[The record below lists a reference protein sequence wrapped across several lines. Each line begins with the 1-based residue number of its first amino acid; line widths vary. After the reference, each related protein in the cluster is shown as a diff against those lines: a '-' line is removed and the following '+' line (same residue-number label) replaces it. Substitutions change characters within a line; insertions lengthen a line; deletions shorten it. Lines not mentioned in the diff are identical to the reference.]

1 MKDKRRKYD
10 MRCLK
15 CGYANQMSARFC
27 VNCGSRLGIESAK
40 KIQAENYNNIINNQ
54 NQQQQFPQQG
64 QSGNP
69 NGNMQMSNGQKQ
81 PYQQQQFPQQ
91 GQSGNPNGN
100 MQMGNGQK
108 QPYQQQQFP
117 QPPYQNPNGNVQI
130 NNGQKQ
136 PYQQQ
141 QFQQPPYQNPNGSV
155 QINNGQYQKQG
166 QQINPNGNMQMS
178 NGQKQPY
185 QQQPYQQQGQQIN
198 PNGNMQINNGQYPQQ
213 GQQINPNG
221 NMYMNNGQQELPMKW
236 HNFLVY
242 AGFLLGILYSLGSAI
257 KIIISMTNTESA
269 EYFVYEFYKA
279 FKVADIIVIII
290 NVFWCVVELY
300 VWREMMQK
308 RRNGWKKYIF
318 CIIGASVINCIKW
331 LAAIIIFKSYELEV
345 SVSQYITDIIAMI
358 ICCSISVVLN
368 NIYYKKRDHLFVN

>member
-1 MKDKRRKYD
+1 MHKVLIMKDKRRKYD

-81 PYQQQQFPQQ
+81 L
-91 GQSGNPNGN
+91 
-100 MQMGNGQK
+100 
-108 QPYQQQQFP
+108 
-117 QPPYQNPNGNVQI
+117 
-130 NNGQKQ
+130 
-136 PYQQQ
+136 
-141 QFQQPPYQNPNGSV
+141 
-155 QINNGQYQKQG
+155 
-166 QQINPNGNMQMS
+166 
-178 NGQKQPY
+178 Y
-185 QQQPYQQQGQQIN
+185 QQQPYQQQQIN

-242 AGFLLGILYSLGSAI
+242 AGFLLSILINLGNAARTIIEMFDEGGEQYIFYGFYPSA
-257 KIIISMTNTESA
+257 KIIDIV
-269 EYFVYEFYKA
+269 FV
-279 FKVADIIVIII
+279 ILNVILS
-290 NVFWCVVELY
+290 VFLVY
-300 VWREMMQK
+300 IWREMLQK
-308 RRNGWKKYIF
+308 KKNAWKKYLVS
-318 CIIGASVINCIKW
+318 IIVVAALNC
-331 LAAIIIFKSYELEV
+331 LAKIL
-345 SVSQYITDIIAMI
+345 AMI
-358 ICCSISVVLN
+358 IVGTDFGGDIITQYTIDIGMCVIFCSAMVSAN
-368 NIYYKKRDHLFVN
+368 NVYYKKRDHLFVN

>member
-1 MKDKRRKYD
+1 
-10 MRCLK
+10 
-15 CGYANQMSARFC
+15 
-27 VNCGSRLGIESAK
+27 
-40 KIQAENYNNIINNQ
+40 
-54 NQQQQFPQQG
+54 
-64 QSGNP
+64 
-69 NGNMQMSNGQKQ
+69 MSNGQKQ

>member
-1 MKDKRRKYD
+1 MRKVLIIKDKRRKYD

-15 CGYANQMSARFC
+15 CGYENEKSARFC

-69 NGNMQMSNGQKQ
+69 NGNMQMGNGQKQ

-166 QQINPNGNMQMS
+166 QQINPNGNM
-178 NGQKQPY
+178 Y
-185 QQQPYQQQGQQIN
+185 
-198 PNGNMQINNGQYPQQ
+198 INNGQYPQQ
-213 GQQINPNG
+213 INPNV

-242 AGFLLGILYSLGSAI
+242 AGFLLSILINLGNAARTIIEMFDEGGEQYIFYGFYPSA
-257 KIIISMTNTESA
+257 KIIDIV
-269 EYFVYEFYKA
+269 FV
-279 FKVADIIVIII
+279 ILNVILS
-290 NVFWCVVELY
+290 VFLVY
-300 VWREMMQK
+300 IWREMLQK
-308 RRNGWKKYIF
+308 KKNAWKKYLVS
-318 CIIGASVINCIKW
+318 IIVVAVLNC
-331 LAAIIIFKSYELEV
+331 LAKIL
-345 SVSQYITDIIAMI
+345 AMI
-358 ICCSISVVLN
+358 IVGTDFGGDIITQYTIDIGMCVIFCSAMVSAN
-368 NIYYKKRDHLFVN
+368 NVYYKKRDHLFVN

>member
-81 PYQQQQFPQQ
+81 L
-91 GQSGNPNGN
+91 
-100 MQMGNGQK
+100 
-108 QPYQQQQFP
+108 
-117 QPPYQNPNGNVQI
+117 
-130 NNGQKQ
+130 
-136 PYQQQ
+136 
-141 QFQQPPYQNPNGSV
+141 
-155 QINNGQYQKQG
+155 
-166 QQINPNGNMQMS
+166 
-178 NGQKQPY
+178 Y
-185 QQQPYQQQGQQIN
+185 QQQPYQQQQIN

-242 AGFLLGILYSLGSAI
+242 AGFLLSILINLGNAARTIIEMFDEGGEQYIFYGFYPSA
-257 KIIISMTNTESA
+257 KIIDIV
-269 EYFVYEFYKA
+269 FV
-279 FKVADIIVIII
+279 ILNVILS
-290 NVFWCVVELY
+290 VFLVY
-300 VWREMMQK
+300 IWREMLQK
-308 RRNGWKKYIF
+308 KKNAWKKYLVS
-318 CIIGASVINCIKW
+318 IIVVAALNC
-331 LAAIIIFKSYELEV
+331 LAKIL
-345 SVSQYITDIIAMI
+345 AMI
-358 ICCSISVVLN
+358 IVGTDFGGDIITQYTIDIGMCVIFCSAMVSAN
-368 NIYYKKRDHLFVN
+368 NVYYKKRDHLFVN

>member
-1 MKDKRRKYD
+1 

-54 NQQQQFPQQG
+54 N
-64 QSGNP
+64 
-69 NGNMQMSNGQKQ
+69 
-81 PYQQQQFPQQ
+81 QQQQFPQQ

-155 QINNGQYQKQG
+155 QINNGQYQK
-166 QQINPNGNMQMS
+166 
-178 NGQKQPY
+178 
-185 QQQPYQQQGQQIN
+185 
-198 PNGNMQINNGQYPQQ
+198 Q

-358 ICCSISVVLN
+358 ICCSNSTKTNAFCLGIILCNVSRSFDYL
-368 NIYYKKRDHLFVN
+368 IYPYYPAYTS

>member
-1 MKDKRRKYD
+1 MRKVLIIKDKRRKYD

-15 CGYANQMSARFC
+15 CGYENEKSARFC

-54 NQQQQFPQQG
+54 N
-64 QSGNP
+64 
-69 NGNMQMSNGQKQ
+69 
-81 PYQQQQFPQQ
+81 QQQQFPQQ

-166 QQINPNGNMQMS
+166 QQINPNGNM
-178 NGQKQPY
+178 Y
-185 QQQPYQQQGQQIN
+185 
-198 PNGNMQINNGQYPQQ
+198 INNGQYPQQ
-213 GQQINPNG
+213 INPNV

-242 AGFLLGILYSLGSAI
+242 AGFLLSILINLGNAARTIIEMFDEGGEQYIFYGFYPSA
-257 KIIISMTNTESA
+257 KIIDIV
-269 EYFVYEFYKA
+269 FV
-279 FKVADIIVIII
+279 ILNVILS
-290 NVFWCVVELY
+290 VFLVY
-300 VWREMMQK
+300 IWREMLQK
-308 RRNGWKKYIF
+308 KKNAWKKYLVS
-318 CIIGASVINCIKW
+318 IIVVAVLNC
-331 LAAIIIFKSYELEV
+331 LAKIL
-345 SVSQYITDIIAMI
+345 AMI
-358 ICCSISVVLN
+358 IVGTDFGGDIITQYTIDIGMCVIFCSAMVSAN
-368 NIYYKKRDHLFVN
+368 NVYYKKRDHLFVN

>member
-1 MKDKRRKYD
+1 

-15 CGYANQMSARFC
+15 CGYENEKSARFC

-69 NGNMQMSNGQKQ
+69 NGNVQMN
-81 PYQQQQFPQQ
+81 
-91 GQSGNPNGN
+91 
-100 MQMGNGQK
+100 NGQK

-117 QPPYQNPNGNVQI
+117 QPPYQNPNGNMQMG
-130 NNGQKQ
+130 NGQKQ

-166 QQINPNGNMQMS
+166 QQINPNGNM
-178 NGQKQPY
+178 Y
-185 QQQPYQQQGQQIN
+185 
-198 PNGNMQINNGQYPQQ
+198 INNGQYPQQ
-213 GQQINPNG
+213 INPNV

-242 AGFLLGILYSLGSAI
+242 AGFLLSILINLGNAARTIIEMFDEGGEQYIFYGFYPSA
-257 KIIISMTNTESA
+257 KIIDIV
-269 EYFVYEFYKA
+269 FV
-279 FKVADIIVIII
+279 ILNVILS
-290 NVFWCVVELY
+290 VFLVY
-300 VWREMMQK
+300 IWREMLQK
-308 RRNGWKKYIF
+308 KKNAWKKYLVS
-318 CIIGASVINCIKW
+318 IIVVAALNC
-331 LAAIIIFKSYELEV
+331 LAKIL
-345 SVSQYITDIIAMI
+345 AMI
-358 ICCSISVVLN
+358 IVGTDFGGDIITQYTIDIGMCVIFCSAMVSAN
-368 NIYYKKRDHLFVN
+368 NVYYKKRDHLFVN

>member
-1 MKDKRRKYD
+1 

-15 CGYANQMSARFC
+15 CGYENEKSARFC

-64 QSGNP
+64 QSENP
-69 NGNMQMSNGQKQ
+69 NGNVQMNNGQKQ
-81 PYQQQQFPQQ
+81 PYQQQQFPQSPYQ
-91 GQSGNPNGN
+91 NPNGN

-117 QPPYQNPNGNVQI
+117 QPPYQNPNGNKQI

-141 QFQQPPYQNPNGSV
+141 QFQQPQYQNPNGSV

-166 QQINPNGNMQMS
+166 QQINPNGNM
-178 NGQKQPY
+178 Y
-185 QQQPYQQQGQQIN
+185 
-198 PNGNMQINNGQYPQQ
+198 INNGQYPQQ
-213 GQQINPNG
+213 INPNV

-242 AGFLLGILYSLGSAI
+242 AGFLLSILINLGNAARTIIEMFDEGGEQYIFYGFYPSA
-257 KIIISMTNTESA
+257 KIIDIV
-269 EYFVYEFYKA
+269 FV
-279 FKVADIIVIII
+279 ILNVILS
-290 NVFWCVVELY
+290 VFLVY
-300 VWREMMQK
+300 IWREMLQK
-308 RRNGWKKYIF
+308 KKNAWKKYLVS
-318 CIIGASVINCIKW
+318 IIVVAALNC
-331 LAAIIIFKSYELEV
+331 LAKIL
-345 SVSQYITDIIAMI
+345 AMI
-358 ICCSISVVLN
+358 IVGTDFGGDIITQYTIDIGMCVIFCSAMVSAN
-368 NIYYKKRDHLFVN
+368 NVYYKKRDHLFVN

>member
-1 MKDKRRKYD
+1 

-54 NQQQQFPQQG
+54 N
-64 QSGNP
+64 
-69 NGNMQMSNGQKQ
+69 
-81 PYQQQQFPQQ
+81 QQQQFPQQ

-300 VWREMMQK
+300 VW
-308 RRNGWKKYIF
+308 NYF
-318 CIIGASVINCIKW
+318 
-331 LAAIIIFKSYELEV
+331 
-345 SVSQYITDIIAMI
+345 
-358 ICCSISVVLN
+358 
-368 NIYYKKRDHLFVN
+368 